1 MKANPHSINSS
12 ALAVFEKQLAAKL
25 NLTRHRQSIR
35 PMEAIDSRNQ
45 EPQILP
51 KLKGSTTTKE
61 TLKSELNRIPK
72 NVGLSVE
79 NLRALKN
86 NKPNPL
92 LRSIE

>member
-25 NLTRHRQSIR
+25 NLTRHRQSIP

-45 EPQILP
+45 EPPLLP
-51 KLKGSTTTKE
+51 KLKGSTTNKE

-79 NLRALKN
+79 NLRALKT